1 MTTPHPDSPAQPA
14 TSSPSSTRSPLVDHH
29 VHGAFRASPS
39 RTAYG
44 NALNEADTDPLP
56 AGVDPFDSQV
66 GFAIRAWC
74 APVLG
79 LEQTREPRR
88 LLGPA
93 RAARA
98 RTRSTVAS
106 SRRRGVSHWLVDTGH
121 RADDLLSRRGARHRR
136 AEPPPTRS
144 CASSPSPSSS
154 PPQGIEP
161 TRYAADFRAL
171 LAHRA
176 RGAVAVKSVLA
187 YRAGFDVDLS
197 RPSDAEVARHAA
209 AWARDVASTGS
220 ARLTDARLIAFG
232 LHAAVQAGLPLQL
245 HVGLGDRDLDLRR
258 SDPLLLTDFLRLPEV
273 REVPVLLLH
282 CYPYEREAGYLA
294 QAFRNVHLDVGLS
307 VNFVGARSTA
317 LVARSLE
324 LAPFDKVLYSSD
336 ALRPVRPALPR
347 CAALA
352 HRDGPGRGRLR
363 RRRGVVDARR
373 PPRHADDRPRQ
384 RPARLRPT
392 SQQLHRPIP
401 LAQRPA
407 AVSCSMEAG
416 LAGRPSCPGAQ
427 RRIDGSWAFCEER
440 SSQISPM

>member
-1 MTTPHPDSPAQPA
+1 MTPGDPVPAGA
-14 TSSPSSTRSPLVDHH
+14 ARDLLAELDETPLVDHH

-39 RTAYG
+39 RAAYG

-56 AGVDPFDSQV
+56 EGVDPFDSQV

-79 LEQTREPRR
+79 LDRHASPDDYWHRR
-88 LLGPA
+88 AQLGEDEVN
-93 RAARA
+93 RRFLTAA
-98 RTRSTVAS
+98 
-106 SRRRGVSHWLVDTGH
+106 GVSDWLVDTGH
-121 RADDLLSRRGARHRR
+121 RADDLLSPGELAATSGAGAHEVVRLESL
-136 AEPPPTRS
+136 AEQLATE
-144 CASSPSPSSS
+144 
-154 PPQGIEP
+154 GIEP

-171 LAHRA
+171 LAERA
-176 RGAVAVKSVLA
+176 HGAVAVKSVLA

-197 RPSDAEVARHAA
+197 RPSDAEVARQAV

-220 ARLTDARLIAFG
+220 VRLTDARLIAFG
-232 LHAAVQAGLPLQL
+232 IHVAVQAGLPLQL

-282 CYPYEREAGYLA
+282 CYPFERQAGYLA

-336 ALRPVRPALPR
+336 A
-347 CAALA
+347 C
-352 HRDGPGRGRLR
+352 GPSDLHHLG
-363 RRRGVVDARR
+363 
-373 PPRHADDRPRQ
+373 
-384 RPARLRPT
+384 ARLWRT
-392 SQQLHRPIP
+392 AMARVLGGF
-401 LAQRPA
+401 
-407 AVSCSMEAG
+407 VEAG
-416 LAGRPSCPGAQ
+416 EWSHSDASRVVRLVARGNALRVYDRLTA
-427 RRIDGSWAFCEER
+427 
-440 SSQISPM
+440 SP